1 MRDGVGGIDEDG
13 DLQVLTQEQ
22 FVREHGV
29 VGQIITR
36 GAGKLVRSPESI
48 GCSSFVI
55 LFYIGLVPFGI
66 RRGDVICRVMRN

>member
-1 MRDGVGGIDEDG
+1 M
-13 DLQVLTQEQ
+13 
-22 FVREHGV
+22 REHGV

-36 GAGKLVRSPESI
+36 GAAKLVRSPESI